1 MTTSE
6 RLINPGRL
14 QNLQFFGP
22 LEDPRRSRNR
32 VRIICKGG
40 GNVIYE
46 RKLRQNLALGKIVDT
61 QIAHGELHI
70 KGTGHLVAG
79 TRNPAVDVEDRYLQ
93 DGPVIYVAGK
103 AKVGNI
109 SYWFKDSLQQSDE
122 RVAGCH
128 RSALVPGLRDC
139 RL

>member
-14 QNLQFFGP
+14 QNLQFLGT
-22 LEDPRRSRNR
+22 LEEPRRSRNR

-40 GNVIYE
+40 SNVIYE
-46 RKLRQNLALGKIVDT
+46 RKLRQNLALGEVVGT

-70 KGTGHLVAG
+70 KGAGHVVGG

-93 DGPVIYVAGK
+93 DCSVIDVLGE
-103 AKVGNI
+103 AKIGDI
-109 SYWFKDSLQQSDE
+109 SYWFKDSLQQGDE
-122 RVAGCH
+122 RVAGRH
-128 RSALVPGLRDC
+128 RSALIPGL
-139 RL
+139 